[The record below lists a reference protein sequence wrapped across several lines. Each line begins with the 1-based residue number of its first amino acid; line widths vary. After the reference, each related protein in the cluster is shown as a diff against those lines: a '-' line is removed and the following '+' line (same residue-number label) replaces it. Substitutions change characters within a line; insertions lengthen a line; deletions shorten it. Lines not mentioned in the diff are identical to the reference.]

1 MTISEAR
8 SWGMGTR
15 TALPAGRGSSL
26 VGSIATFRALAILA
40 VLAVPGR
47 AAAQTPEREVD
58 TSRGPSS
65 ELYIRKRPPAPEA
78 PVLSPEL
85 KTLLASTEKKR
96 DDKRLEA
103 IGLLRAFLDSKPTGE
118 SRAEGTFKLAE
129 LLWEESRRLYLIRM
143 DEFTRALEKCAQKQ
157 NSCEQPREPRID
169 LAEAETLYLDLHDHH
184 PSFRR
189 MDLVTYLIGF
199 AEKEAQHED
208 AALVRFK
215 EVIERFPGSPLYGDA
230 WMMVGEHFFGSADWA
245 KAMEAYKHIPD
256 SAATSDLATF
266 KIAWCEWKLGNS
278 IQAAKDF
285 KRVLDKAVAAERTG
299 TVAQRRRSASLRD
312 EALQYMVV
320 VFTEDRSITPKEVF
334 DFLVSIDGE
343 QYSRDVMVKVAE
355 SYAAQNE
362 WERSNSAYRF
372 LIKMDP
378 ESIKA
383 ADHQRSIIANWN
395 SALDVERAQEEITTL
410 LANYGP
416 RSEWAKAQRNREA
429 LARSLDTTEDLV
441 RVTATNVH
449 AEAQRREKALK
460 RPEQKQCVTRPEL
473 PAEVISLYTR
483 ASNAYEGYLIAFGPN
498 KDAPGKTEKAT
509 DRTADKVT
517 EIRYYRADILCFK
530 LGKVE
535 TAGDEYLAVG
545 KTAPVGKY
553 HKDALFNAMNA
564 FELARPKDTAGR
576 HQLYPVDKKFGEAI
590 DLYATLFPA
599 DKTLVGVI
607 FKNGQMFYD
616 YNDFDEAI
624 KRFGVIVTKYP
635 DDENA
640 GPAGDR
646 ILSALNKAAD
656 YENIESWARKLKK
669 AKSFAAK
676 DQQDRLDR
684 LIVEAIQKS
693 GDKYADAG
701 KYVEA
706 AGFYMRVPKE
716 TGDGKL
722 AAQALTNAGVMYE
735 KAKQPEKAADIYLDL
750 AEKYGDKSPEIAEK
764 AAFSAGQVYERVIY
778 YDRAAKAY
786 ELVWNRF
793 RTGTKAADA
802 LYNAALLRQALGQ
815 NKEAIA
821 HYSEYTKKF
830 KERKDA
836 PDVAFNIGV
845 VYERSGDDGPAY
857 AAFTEYARVYRS
869 TGKRIVEA
877 HTRAGRTSFRLG
889 QLRRA
894 KDDFVAAQK
903 IWKTATG
910 KDKKD
915 GTTWAAEARY
925 YEGELVFREYEKI
938 SLDVKP
944 KLLEKTLKAKG
955 KMLADAEKVYTS
967 VIDYQDLK
975 WATAA
980 LFRVG
985 QVYDGFAEALATAAS
1000 KPPAS
1005 LTPDQVQAYQDGINA
1020 YVVEIQDKAVALYTA
1035 GYQKAIQMQVYDE
1048 YTAKIREALGRIA
1061 ADKFPPEKESRTR
1074 ERISDRPPNP
1084 EIIQEVAR

>member
-1 MTISEAR
+1 MRAALVAAALCIV
-8 SWGMGTR
+8 
-15 TALPAGRGSSL
+15 ALPA
-26 VGSIATFRALAILA
+26 
-40 VLAVPGR
+40 
-47 AAAQTPEREVD
+47 AAQKPEREVA
-58 TSRGPSS
+58 TSRGPAS

-78 PVLSPEL
+78 PVLSAEL
-85 KTLLASTEKKR
+85 KTLLASTEKQR

-103 IGLLRAFLDSKPTGE
+103 IGLLRAFLDAKPTGE
-118 SRAEGTFKLAE
+118 SKAEGTFKLAE
-129 LLWEESRRLYLIRM
+129 LLWEESRRLYLNKM
-143 DEFTRALEKCAQKQ
+143 DEFSRAVEKCAQKQ
-157 NSCEQPREPRID
+157 NACEQPREPRID
-169 LAEAETLYLDLHDHH
+169 LGEAEALYVELHDHH
-184 PSFRR
+184 PEFRR

-208 AALVRFK
+208 AALARFN
-215 EVIERFPGSPLYGDA
+215 EVIDRFPRSPLYGDA
-230 WMMVGEHFFGSADWA
+230 WMMVGEHFFASAAWP
-245 KAMEAYKHIPD
+245 KAMDAYKHIPD
-256 SAATSDLATF
+256 DAATSDLATF
-266 KIAWCEWKLGNS
+266 KIAWCEWKLGNT

-299 TVAQRRRSASLRD
+299 TEAQRRRSASLRD

-355 SYAAQNE
+355 SYTAQTE
-362 WERSNSAYRF
+362 WDRSNSAYRF

-383 ADHQRSIIANWN
+383 ADYQRNIIANWN
-395 SALDVERAQEEITTL
+395 SAIDVDHAQEEISVL
-410 LANYGP
+410 LTSYGP

-429 LARSLDTTEDLV
+429 LARSLEVTEDLV
-441 RVTATNVH
+441 RITATNIH
-449 AEAQRREKALK
+449 GEAQRREKSLK

-473 PAEVISLYTR
+473 PGEVLSLYTR
-483 ASNAYEGYLIAFGPN
+483 ASDAYDAYLVAFGT
-498 KDAPGKTEKAT
+498 GKAVTPKA
-509 DRTADKVT
+509 T

-535 TAGDEYLAVG
+535 IAGDEYLAVG
-545 KTAPVGKY
+545 KITPVGKY

-599 DKTLVGVI
+599 DKALVGVI

-616 YNDFDEAI
+616 YNEFDEAI

-669 AKSFAAK
+669 AKAFAAK

-693 GDKYADAG
+693 GDKYAEAG

-706 AGFYMRVPKE
+706 AAFYLRVPKE
-716 TGDGKL
+716 TSDTKA
-722 AAQALTNAGVMYE
+722 AAQAVTNAGVMYE
-735 KAKQPEKAADIYLDL
+735 KAKQPEKAADLYLEL
-750 AEKYGDKSPEIAEK
+750 AEKYGDKNPDIAEK
-764 AAFSAGQVYERVIY
+764 AAFSAGQVYEKVIY

-786 ELVWNRF
+786 ELVWTKF
-793 RTGTKAADA
+793 RTGAKAADA

-821 HYSEYTKKF
+821 LYTDYAKKF
-830 KERKDA
+830 SSRKDA
-836 PDVAFNIGV
+836 ADVAFNIGV
-845 VYERSGDDGPAY
+845 VHESSGDDGHANAAY
-857 AAFTEYARVYRS
+857 TEYARVYRS

-877 HTRAGRTSFRLG
+877 HTRAGRTALRLG
-889 QLRRA
+889 HLKRA

-903 IWKTATG
+903 LWKAATG
-910 KDKKD
+910 KEKKEA
-915 GTTWAAEARY
+915 TPWAAEARY
-925 YEGELVFREYEKI
+925 YEGELIFRDYEKV

-944 KLLEKTLKAKG
+944 KLLESTLKTKG
-955 KMLADAEKVYTS
+955 KLLAEAEKVYTS
-967 VIDYQDLK
+967 VIDYQELK

-985 QVYDGFAEALATAAS
+985 QVYDGFAEALATAAG

-1005 LTPDQVQAYQDGINA
+1005 LTKDQVQAYQDAINA
-1020 YVVEIQDKAVALYTA
+1020 YVVDIQDKAVTLYTA

-1074 ERISDRPPNP
+1074 ERIGDRPPTP
-1084 EIIQEVAR
+1084 ELVTEVAR

>member
-1 MTISEAR
+1 MIRHHHLRYLLIT
-8 SWGMGTR
+8 
-15 TALPAGRGSSL
+15 TAAAALLPP
-26 VGSIATFRALAILA
+26 AL
-40 VLAVPGR
+40 
-47 AAAQTPEREVD
+47 AAAQAPERQID
-58 TSRGPSS
+58 TARGPAS

-78 PVLSPEL
+78 PVLSAEL

-118 SRAEGTFKLAE
+118 SKAEGTFKLAE
-129 LLWEESRRLYLIRM
+129 LLWEESRRLYLIKM
-143 DEFTRALEKCAQKQ
+143 DEFARALEKCSQKQ
-157 NSCEQPREPRID
+157 NNCEQPHEPRID
-169 LAEAETLYLDLHDHH
+169 LAEAEALYLDLHEHH
-184 PSFRR
+184 AGFRR

-208 AALVRFK
+208 AALARFS
-215 EVIERFPGSPLYGDA
+215 EVIDRFPRSPLYGDA
-230 WMMVGEHFFGSADWA
+230 WMMVGEHHFAAAEWP
-245 KAMEAYKHIPD
+245 KAMEAYRHIPD
-256 SAATSDLATF
+256 DAATSDLATF
-266 KIAWCEWKLGNS
+266 KIAWCEWKLGNT

-299 TVAQRRRSASLRD
+299 TEAQRRRSASLRD

-355 SYAAQNE
+355 SYSAQTE
-362 WERSNSAYRF
+362 WDRSNSAYRF

-383 ADHQRSIIANWN
+383 ADYQRNIIANWN
-395 SALDVERAQEEITTL
+395 SALDVDRAQEEIGVL
-410 LANYGP
+410 LASFGP
-416 RSEWAKAQRNREA
+416 SSEWAKAQRNREA
-429 LARSLDTTEDLV
+429 LARSLETTEDLV
-441 RVTATNVH
+441 RVTATNIH
-449 AEAQRREKALK
+449 GEAQRREKGLK
-460 RPEQKQCVTRPEL
+460 RPEQKQCVTRPDL
-473 PAEVISLYTR
+473 PGDVLSLYTR
-483 ASNAYEGYLIAFGPN
+483 ASAAYDSYLVAFG
-498 KDAPGKTEKAT
+498 AGKAT
-509 DRTADKVT
+509 TGKAI

-535 TAGDEYLAVG
+535 AAGDEYLAVG
-545 KTAPVGKY
+545 KSAPVGKY
-553 HKDALFNAMNA
+553 HKDALLNAMNA
-564 FELARPKDTAGR
+564 FELARPKDTQGR
-576 HQLYPVDKKFGEAI
+576 RQLYPVDKKFGEAI

-616 YNDFDEAI
+616 YGEFDEAI

-669 AKSFAAK
+669 AKSFAAA
-676 DQQDRLDR
+676 DQQQRLDR

-693 GDKYADAG
+693 GDKYAEAG
-701 KYVEA
+701 KYIEA
-706 AGFYMRVPKE
+706 AGFYTRVPKE
-716 TGDGKL
+716 TSDARL
-722 AAQALTNAGVMYE
+722 SAQALTNAGVMYE
-735 KAKQPEKAADIYLDL
+735 KAKQPEKAADLYLDL
-750 AEKYGDKSPEIAEK
+750 AEKYGDKSPDIAEK
-764 AAFSAGQVYERVIY
+764 AAFSAGQVYEKIIY

-821 HYSEYTKKF
+821 HYAEYAKKF
-830 KERKDA
+830 RERKDA

-845 VYERSGDDGPAY
+845 VYENSGDDGPAY
-857 AAFTEYARVYRS
+857 AAFSDYAKVYRS

-877 HTRAGRTSFRLG
+877 HTRAGRTALRLG
-889 QLRRA
+889 QLRHA
-894 KDDFVAAQK
+894 KDDFAAAQK
-903 IWKTATG
+903 TWKAATG

-915 GTTWAAEARY
+915 ATTWAAEARY
-925 YEGELVFREYEKI
+925 YEGELIFREYEKV

-944 KLLEKTLKAKG
+944 ALLAKTLKTKG
-955 KMLADAEKVYTS
+955 KLLADAEKVYTS
-967 VIDYQDLK
+967 VIDYQELK

-1000 KPPAS
+1000 KPPKS
-1005 LTPDQVQAYQDGINA
+1005 LSADQVQAYQDGINA
-1020 YVVEIQDKAVALYTA
+1020 YVVDIQEKAVTLYTA

-1074 ERISDRPPNP
+1074 ERIGDRPPTP
-1084 EIIQEVAR
+1084 ELISEVAR

>member
-1 MTISEAR
+1 VPIAC
-8 SWGMGTR
+8 
-15 TALPAGRGSSL
+15 AIAAGWP
-26 VGSIATFRALAILA
+26 ALATA
-40 VLAVPGR
+40 QV
-47 AAAQTPEREVD
+47 AAPERQID
-58 TSRGPSS
+58 TSRGPTS

-78 PVLSPEL
+78 PVLSAEL
-85 KTLLASTEKKR
+85 KTLLTSTEKKR

-118 SRAEGTFKLAE
+118 SRAEGVFKLAE
-129 LLWEESRRLYLIRM
+129 LLWEESRRLYLIKM
-143 DEFTRALEKCAQKQ
+143 DEFSRALEACAQKQ
-157 NSCEQPREPRID
+157 NACDQPREPRID
-169 LAEAETLYLDLHDHH
+169 LGEAEALYLDLHEHH
-184 PSFRR
+184 PEFRR

-208 AALVRFK
+208 AALGRFN
-215 EVIERFPGSPLYGDA
+215 EVIQRFPSSPLYGDA
-230 WMMVGEHFFGSADWA
+230 WMMVGEHFFSAAEWP
-245 KAMEAYKHIPD
+245 KAMDAYRHIPED
-256 SAATSDLATF
+256 AATSDLATF

-285 KRVLDKAVAAERTG
+285 KRVLDKAVAAERSG
-299 TVAQRRRSASLRD
+299 TEAQRRRSASLRD

-355 SYAAQNE
+355 SYAAQAE
-362 WERSNSAYRF
+362 WDRSNSAYRF
-372 LIKMDP
+372 LIKMEP

-383 ADHQRSIIANWN
+383 ADYQRSVIANWN
-395 SALDVERAQEEITTL
+395 SALDLDHAQEEIGVL
-410 LANYGP
+410 LAGYGP
-416 RSEWAKAQRNREA
+416 NSAWAKAQRNREA

-441 RVTATNVH
+441 RVTATNIH
-449 AEAQRREKALK
+449 GEAQRRERGLK
-460 RPEQKQCVTRPEL
+460 RAEQKQCVTRPEL
-473 PAEVISLYTR
+473 PGEVLGLYTR
-483 ASNAYEGYLIAFGPN
+483 AADAYAAYLTAFG
-498 KDAPGKTEKAT
+498 GKPA
-509 DRTADKVT
+509 ADKADKAPDRSADKAPDKSTDKAT

-530 LGKVE
+530 LAKVE

-545 KTAPVGKY
+545 RSAPVGKY
-553 HKDALFNAMNA
+553 HRDALLNAMNA
-564 FELARPKDTAGR
+564 FELARPKDTQGR
-576 HQLYPVDKKFGEAI
+576 RQLYPVDKKFGEAI

-616 YNDFDEAI
+616 YGEYDEAI

-669 AKSFAAK
+669 AKSFAAR

-693 GDKYADAG
+693 GDKYAEAG
-701 KYVEA
+701 KYIEA
-706 AGFYMRVPKE
+706 AGFYTRVPKE
-716 TGDGKL
+716 TGDPKV
-722 AAQALTNAGVMYE
+722 AAQALTNAGVMFE
-735 KAKQPEKAADIYLDL
+735 KAKQPEKAADVYLDL
-750 AEKYGDKSPEIAEK
+750 AEKYGDKAPDIAEK
-764 AAFSAGQVYERVIY
+764 AAFSAGQVYEKVIY

-786 ELVWNRF
+786 ELVWTRF
-793 RTGTKAADA
+793 RTGSKAADA

-821 HYSEYTKKF
+821 HYAEYAKKF
-830 KERKDA
+830 RERKDA

-845 VYERSGDDGPAY
+845 VYENAGDDGPAY
-857 AAFTEYARVYRS
+857 AAFSDYARVYRS

-877 HTRAGRTSFRLG
+877 HTRAGRTALRLG
-889 QLRRA
+889 QLRKA
-894 KDDFVAAQK
+894 KDDFAAAQK
-903 IWKTATG
+903 AWKAATG

-915 GTTWAAEARY
+915 ATTWAAEARY
-925 YEGELVFREYEKI
+925 YEGELIFRDYEKV

-944 KLLEKTLKAKG
+944 KLLEKTLKTKG
-955 KMLADAEKVYTS
+955 KLLAEAEKVYTS

-975 WATAA
+975 WATAG

-1000 KPPAS
+1000 KPPKS
-1005 LTPDQVQAYQDGINA
+1005 LTADQVQAYQDGINA
-1020 YVVEIQDKAVALYTA
+1020 YVVDIQDKAVALYTA

-1061 ADKFPPEKESRTR
+1061 ADKFPPEKEARQR
-1074 ERISDRPPNP
+1074 ERIGDRPPTP
-1084 EIIQEVAR
+1084 ELISEVAR

>member
-1 MTISEAR
+1 
-8 SWGMGTR
+8 
-15 TALPAGRGSSL
+15 
-26 VGSIATFRALAILA
+26 
-40 VLAVPGR
+40 
-47 AAAQTPEREVD
+47 
-58 TSRGPSS
+58 
-65 ELYIRKRPPAPEA
+65 
-78 PVLSPEL
+78 
-85 KTLLASTEKKR
+85 
-96 DDKRLEA
+96 
-103 IGLLRAFLDSKPTGE
+103 LDSKPTGE

-129 LLWEESRRLYLIRM
+129 LLWEESRRLYLIKM
-143 DEFTRALEKCAQKQ
+143 DEFSRALEACAQKQ
-157 NSCEQPREPRID
+157 NRCEQPKEPRID
-169 LAEAETLYLDLHDHH
+169 LNEAEALYVDLHEHH
-184 PSFRR
+184 PDFRR

-199 AEKEAQHED
+199 AEKEAQREA
-208 AALVRFK
+208 AALARFN
-215 EVIERFPGSPLYGDA
+215 EVIERVPRSPLYGDA
-230 WMMVGEHFFGSADWA
+230 WMMVGEHFFATAEWPR
-245 KAMEAYKHIPD
+245 AMEAYHHIPD
-256 SAATSDLATF
+256 DAATSDLATF
-266 KIAWCEWKLGNS
+266 KIAWCEWKLGNT

-299 TVAQRRRSASLRD
+299 TEAQRRRSASLRD

-343 QYSRDVMVKVAE
+343 RYSRDVMVKVAE
-355 SYAAQNE
+355 SYAAQTE

-383 ADHQRSIIANWN
+383 ADYQRSIIANWN
-395 SALDVERAQEEITTL
+395 SAIDVDHAQEEIAIL

-416 RSEWAKAQRNREA
+416 NGAWAKAQRNREA
-429 LARSLDTTEDLV
+429 LARSLEVTEDLV
-441 RVTATNVH
+441 RVTATNIH
-449 AEAQRREKALK
+449 AEAQRREKSLR
-460 RPEQKQCVTRPEL
+460 RPEQKQCVTRPDL
-473 PAEVISLYTR
+473 PGDVVSLYTR
-483 ASNAYEGYLIAFGPN
+483 ASDAYEGYLTAFG
-498 KDAPGKTEKAT
+498 
-509 DRTADKVT
+509 ADKGAADKAT

-535 TAGDEYLAVG
+535 AAGDEYLAVG
-545 KTAPVGKY
+545 KSAPVGKY

-599 DKTLVGVI
+599 DKALVGVI

-616 YNDFDEAI
+616 YSDFDEAI

-656 YENIESWARKLKK
+656 YENIETWARKLKK
-669 AKSFAAK
+669 AKAFAGR

-684 LIVEAIQKS
+684 LIVESIQKS

-706 AGFYMRVPKE
+706 AGFYLRVPKE
-716 TGDGKL
+716 TSDGKL

-735 KAKQPEKAADIYLDL
+735 KAKQPEKAADLYLDL
-750 AEKYGDKSPEIAEK
+750 AEKYGDKSPDIAEK
-764 AAFSAGQVYERVIY
+764 AAFSAGQVYEKIIY
-778 YDRAAKAY
+778 YDRAARAY
-786 ELVWNRF
+786 ELVWSRF
-793 RTGTKAADA
+793 RTGSKAADA
-802 LYNAALLRQALGQ
+802 LYNAGLLRQALGQ

-821 HYSEYTKKF
+821 HYSEYAKKF
-830 KERKDA
+830 SSRKDA
-836 PDVAFNIGV
+836 ADVAFNIGV
-845 VYERSGDDGPAY
+845 VYENAGDDGPAY
-857 AAFTEYARVYRS
+857 SAFTDYARVYRS
-869 TGKRIVEA
+869 TGKRVIEA
-877 HTRAGRTSFRLG
+877 HTRAGRTALRLG

-894 KDDFVAAQK
+894 KDDLAAAQK
-903 IWKTATG
+903 AWKAATG
-910 KDKKD
+910 KEKKD
-915 GTTWAAEARY
+915 GAAWAAEARY
-925 YEGELVFREYEKI
+925 YEGELIFRDYEKV

-944 KLLEKTLKAKG
+944 ALLQKTLKTKG
-955 KMLADAEKVYTS
+955 KLLAEAEKVYTS
-967 VIDYQDLK
+967 VIDFQDLK

-985 QVYDGFAEALATAAS
+985 QVYDGFAEALATAAQ

-1005 LTPDQVQAYQDGINA
+1005 LTPDQVQAYQDAINA
-1020 YVVEIQDKAVALYTA
+1020 YVVDIQDKAVTLYTA

-1061 ADKFPPEKESRTR
+1061 SDKFPPEKESRTR
-1074 ERISDRPPNP
+1074 ERIGDRPPAP

>member
-1 MTISEAR
+1 MRPTHRLEHSAA
-8 SWGMGTR
+8 
-15 TALPAGRGSSL
+15 TASRASRAALG
-26 VGSIATFRALAILA
+26 VALALS
-40 VLAVPGR
+40 L
-47 AAAQTPEREVD
+47 AAAPAFAQRPEREIE
-58 TSRGPSS
+58 TSRGPAS

-78 PVLSPEL
+78 PILSAEL
-85 KTLLASTEKKR
+85 KTLLASTEKRR
-96 DDKRLEA
+96 DAKRLEA

-118 SRAEGTFKLAE
+118 SRAEGMFKLAE
-129 LLWEESRRLYLIRM
+129 LLWEESRRVYLVKM
-143 DEFTRALEKCAQKQ
+143 EEFSRALEKCAQKQ

-169 LAEAETLYLDLHDHH
+169 LAEAQALYLDLHDHH
-184 PSFRR
+184 PDFRR

-199 AEKEAQHED
+199 ADKEAQRED
-208 AALVRFK
+208 AALGRFN
-215 EVIERFPGSPLYGDA
+215 EVIERFPRSPLFGDA
-230 WMMVGEHFFGSADWA
+230 WMMVGEHHFAAAEWSR
-245 KAMEAYKHIPD
+245 AMAAYKHIPED
-256 SAATSDLATF
+256 AATSDLATF
-266 KIAWCEWKLGNS
+266 KIAWCEWKLGNT

-299 TVAQRRRSASLRD
+299 TEAQRRRSASLRD

-343 QYSRDVMVKVAE
+343 RYSRDVMVKVAE
-355 SYAAQNE
+355 SYAGQAE
-362 WERSNSAYRF
+362 WDRSNSAYRF
-372 LIKMDP
+372 LIKMEP

-383 ADHQRSIIANWN
+383 AEYQRNVIANWN
-395 SALDVERAQEEITTL
+395 SALDVDRAQEEINVL
-410 LANYGP
+410 LASYGP
-416 RSEWAKAQRNREA
+416 RSEWARAQRNREA
-429 LARSLDTTEDLV
+429 LARSLETTEDLV

-449 AEAQRREKALK
+449 GEAQRRERGLK

-473 PAEVISLYTR
+473 PGDVLSLYNR
-483 ASNAYEGYLIAFGPN
+483 ASDAYEAYLTAFG
-498 KDAPGKTEKAT
+498 AGKS
-509 DRTADKVT
+509 ADKAT

-535 TAGDEYLAVG
+535 AAGDEYLAVG
-545 KTAPVGKY
+545 RTAPVGPF

-576 HQLYPVDKKFGEAI
+576 RQLYPVDRKFGEAI

-616 YNDFDEAI
+616 YGEFDEAI

-656 YENIESWARKLKK
+656 YENIETWARKLKK
-669 AKSFAAK
+669 AKSFAAR

-684 LIVEAIQKS
+684 LIIEAIQKS
-693 GDKYADAG
+693 GDKYAEAG
-701 KYVEA
+701 KYIEA
-706 AGFYMRVPKE
+706 AGFYMRVPRE
-716 TGDGKL
+716 TSDAK
-722 AAQALTNAGVMYE
+722 ASAQALTNAGVMYE

-750 AEKYGDKSPEIAEK
+750 AEKYGEKSPETAEK
-764 AAFSAGQVYERVIY
+764 AAFSAGQVYEKVIY

-786 ELVWNRF
+786 ELVWSRF

-821 HYSEYTKKF
+821 HYSEYARKF
-830 KERKDA
+830 RERKDA

-845 VYERSGDDGPAY
+845 VYESSGDDGPAY
-857 AAFTEYARVYRS
+857 NAFTEYARIYRS
-869 TGKRIVEA
+869 TGRRIVEA
-877 HTRAGRTSFRLG
+877 YTRAGRTALRLG
-889 QLRRA
+889 KIKAAREHFA
-894 KDDFVAAQK
+894 AAQK
-903 IWKTATG
+903 AWKGLGG
-910 KDKKD
+910 KDKREA
-915 GTTWAAEARY
+915 TTWAAEARY
-925 YEGELVFREYEKI
+925 HEGELIFRDYERV

-944 KLLEKTLKAKG
+944 KLLEKTLKTKS
-955 KMLADAEKVYTS
+955 KLLSEAEQVYTS

-985 QVYDGFAEALATAAS
+985 QVYDGFAEALATAAN
-1000 KPPAS
+1000 KPPSS
-1005 LTPDQVQAYQDGINA
+1005 LTPDQITAYQDGINA
-1020 YVVEIQDKAVALYTA
+1020 YVVDIQDKAVALYTT

-1074 ERISDRPPNP
+1074 ERIGDRPPSP
-1084 EIIQEVAR
+1084 EIISEVDR

>member
-1 MTISEAR
+1 MTRPAR
-8 SWGMGTR
+8 WPLVVVLGL
-15 TALPAGRGSSL
+15 ALGPA
-26 VGSIATFRALAILA
+26 VARAQKID
-40 VLAVPGR
+40 R
-47 AAAQTPEREVD
+47 DVD

-78 PVLSPEL
+78 PVLSAEL
-85 KTLLASTEKKR
+85 KTILQSTEKRR

-103 IGLLRAFLDSKPTGE
+103 IGLLRNFLAAKPTGE

-129 LLWEESRRLYLIRM
+129 LLWEESRRLYLVKM
-143 DEFTRALEKCAQKQ
+143 DEFSRAVEKCAQQQ
-157 NSCEQPREPRID
+157 NACAQPAEPRID
-169 LAEAETLYLDLHDHH
+169 LAEAEALYLELHDQY
-184 PSFRR
+184 PEFRR

-199 AEKEAQHED
+199 AEKEAQRED
-208 AALVRFK
+208 EALARFN
-215 EVIERFPGSPLYGDA
+215 EVIKRFPESPLYGDA
-230 WMMVGEHFFGSADWA
+230 WMMVGEHFFAAAEWP
-245 KAMEAYKHIPD
+245 KAMEAYQHIPD
-256 SAATSDLATF
+256 NAATSDLATF
-266 KIAWCEWKLGNS
+266 KIAWCEWKLGNT

-299 TVAQRRRSASLRD
+299 TEAQRRRSASLRD

-343 QYSRDVMVKVAE
+343 QYSRDVMVRVAE
-355 SYAAQNE
+355 SYAAQTE
-362 WERSNSAYRF
+362 WDRSNSAYRF

-383 ADHQRSIIANWN
+383 ADYQRSIIANWN
-395 SALDVERAQEEITTL
+395 SAIDVDHAQEEIGVL
-410 LANYGP
+410 LASYGP
-416 RSEWAKAQRNREA
+416 ESAWAKAQRNREA
-429 LARSLDTTEDLV
+429 LARSLETTEDLV
-441 RVTATNVH
+441 RVTATSIH
-449 AEAQRREKALK
+449 GEADRRMTSLR
-460 RPEQKQCVTRPEL
+460 RPEPKQCLTRPEL
-473 PAEVISLYTR
+473 PADVIGLYTR
-483 ASNAYEGYLIAFGPN
+483 AANAYAAYLTAFG
-498 KDAPGKTEKAT
+498 AGKAATAKA
-509 DRTADKVT
+509 T
-517 EIRYYRADILCFK
+517 EIRYFRADILCFRLAK
-530 LGKVE
+530 IE
-535 TAGDEYLAVG
+535 PAGDEYLAVG
-545 KTAPVGKY
+545 KTTPVGKY
-553 HKDALFNAMNA
+553 HKGALLNAMNA

-616 YNDFDEAI
+616 YNEYDEAI

-646 ILSALNKAAD
+646 ILSALNKAND
-656 YENIESWARKLKK
+656 YENIETWARKLKK
-669 AKSFAAK
+669 AKSFASK
-676 DQQDRLDR
+676 PQQDRLDR

-693 GDKYADAG
+693 GDKYAEQG
-701 KYVEA
+701 KYVLA
-706 AGFYMRVPKE
+706 AGFYLRVPKE
-716 TGDGKL
+716 TADPRIS
-722 AAQALTNAGVMYE
+722 AQALTNAGVMYE
-735 KAKQPEKAADIYLDL
+735 KARQPEKAADIYLDL

-764 AAFSAGQVYERVIY
+764 AAFSAGQVYEKVIY

-786 ELVWNRF
+786 ELVWTKF
-793 RTGTKAADA
+793 GTGTKAADA

-821 HYSEYTKKF
+821 HYAEYARKF
-830 KERKDA
+830 RERKDA
-836 PDVAFNIGV
+836 PEVAFNIGV
-845 VYERSGDDGPAY
+845 VQESSGQDGPAF
-857 AAFTEYARVYRS
+857 AAFTDYARVYRS

-877 HTRAGRTSFRLG
+877 YTRAGRTALRLG
-889 QLRRA
+889 QLKKA
-894 KDDFVAAQK
+894 KEDFVAAQR
-903 IWKTATG
+903 IWKSASG

-925 YEGELVFREYEKI
+925 YEGELIFRDYEKV

-944 KLLEKTLKAKG
+944 ALLERTLKTKGKLLG
-955 KMLADAEKVYTS
+955 DAEKVYTS

-985 QVYDGFAEALATAAS
+985 QVYDGFADALATAAS
-1000 KPPAS
+1000 KPPAGLS
-1005 LTPDQVQAYQDGINA
+1005 PDQIQAYQDAINA
-1020 YVVEIQDKAVALYTA
+1020 YVVDIQDKAVTLYTA

-1061 ADKFPPEKESRTR
+1061 ADKFPPEKEARTR
-1074 ERISDRPPNP
+1074 ERIGDRPPAP
-1084 EIIQEVAR
+1084 EIIAEVAR

>member
-1 MTISEAR
+1 MNTPTQLR
-8 SWGMGTR
+8 
-15 TALPAGRGSSL
+15 
-26 VGSIATFRALAILA
+26 IAIAAIVAAAAAAPRL
-40 VLAVPGR
+40 
-47 AAAQTPEREVD
+47 AAAQAQAPERQID
-58 TSRGPSS
+58 TSRGPAS

-78 PVLSPEL
+78 PVLSAEL
-85 KTLLASTEKKR
+85 KTLLSSTEKKR

-118 SRAEGTFKLAE
+118 SKAEGTFKLAE
-129 LLWEESRRLYLIRM
+129 LLWEESRRTYLIKM
-143 DEFTRALEKCAQKQ
+143 DEFSRAIEKCAQKQ
-157 NSCEQPREPRID
+157 NNCEQPKEPRID
-169 LAEAETLYLDLHDHH
+169 LAEAEALYVDLHEHH
-184 PSFRR
+184 AAFRR

-208 AALVRFK
+208 AALARFN
-215 EVIERFPGSPLYGDA
+215 EVIERFPKSPLYGDA
-230 WMMVGEHFFGSADWA
+230 WMMVGEHFFGAAEWP
-245 KAMEAYKHIPD
+245 KAMDAYQHIPD
-256 SAATSDLATF
+256 DAATSDLATF
-266 KIAWCEWKLGNS
+266 KIAWCEWKLGNT

-299 TVAQRRRSASLRD
+299 TEAQRRRSASLRD

-355 SYAAQNE
+355 SYAAQTE
-362 WERSNSAYRF
+362 WDRSNSAYRF

-383 ADHQRSIIANWN
+383 ADYQRSVISNWN
-395 SALDVERAQEEITTL
+395 SALDVDRAQEEIGVL
-410 LANYGP
+410 LASFGP
-416 RSEWAKAQRNREA
+416 NSEWAKAQRNREA
-429 LARSLDTTEDLV
+429 LARSLETTEDLV
-441 RVTATNVH
+441 RVTATNIH
-449 AEAQRREKALK
+449 GEAQRRERGLK
-460 RPEQKQCVTRPEL
+460 RPEQKQCVTRPDL
-473 PAEVISLYTR
+473 PGDVISLYTR
-483 ASNAYEGYLIAFGPN
+483 ASNAYDSYLTAFG
-498 KDAPGKTEKAT
+498 AGKAATEKS
-509 DRTADKVT
+509 T

-530 LGKVE
+530 LANVE

-553 HKDALFNAMNA
+553 HKDALLNAMNA
-564 FELARPKDTAGR
+564 FELARPKDTQGR
-576 HQLYPVDKKFGEAI
+576 RQLYPVDKKFGEAI

-616 YNDFDEAI
+616 YGEFDEAI

-669 AKSFAAK
+669 AKSFSAP
-676 DQQDRLDR
+676 DQQQRLDR

-701 KYVEA
+701 KYIEA
-706 AGFYMRVPKE
+706 AGFYTRVPKE
-716 TGDGKL
+716 TSDAKL
-722 AAQALTNAGVMYE
+722 SAQALTNAGVMYE
-735 KAKQPEKAADIYLDL
+735 KAKQPEKAADLYLDL
-750 AEKYGDKSPEIAEK
+750 AEKYGDKSPDIAEK
-764 AAFSAGQVYERVIY
+764 AAFSAGQVYEKIIY

-786 ELVWNRF
+786 ELVWTKF

-821 HYSEYTKKF
+821 HYAEYAKKF
-830 KERKDA
+830 RERKDA

-845 VYERSGDDGPAY
+845 VYESSGEDGPAY
-857 AAFTEYARVYRS
+857 AAFSDYAKVYRS
-869 TGKRIVEA
+869 TGKHIVEA
-877 HTRAGRTSFRLG
+877 YTRAGRTALRLG

-894 KDDFVAAQK
+894 KEDFATAQK
-903 IWKTATG
+903 TWKTATG

-915 GTTWAAEARY
+915 ATAWAAEARY
-925 YEGELVFREYEKI
+925 YEGELIFRDYEKI

-944 KLLEKTLKAKG
+944 ALLARTLKSKG

-1000 KPPAS
+1000 KPPGS
-1005 LTPDQVQAYQDGINA
+1005 LSPDQVQAYQDGINA
-1020 YVVEIQDKAVALYTA
+1020 YVVDIQDKAVTLYTA

-1074 ERISDRPPNP
+1074 ERIGDRPPVP
-1084 EIIQEVAR
+1084 ELISEVAR